1 MSHKDDELDRLLK
14 PLRGLSPDD
23 LQMRKWQSAVLREIR
38 IDQTMVT
45 TTRRKWTVQL
55 AAAMFVG
62 FIMGAILVQRFSP
75 ISVQNSMVAQTSV
88 NNATFE
94 HSHANL
100 D

>member
-1 MSHKDDELDRLLK
+1 MSDPNDELSELLK

-23 LQMRKWQSAVLREIR
+23 VEMKVWQLAVQSEARAGRK
-38 IDQTMVT
+38 TTT
-45 TTRRKWTVQL
+45 TTRSQWAWQL

-62 FIMGAILVQRFSP
+62 FVLGAILIKNFFPTIVQDP
-75 ISVQNSMVAQTSV
+75 LAATISVGD
-88 NNATFE
+88 ATFE